1 MTTAMAT
8 PSMARMKKRMNGFMR
23 MPPGIVDAF
32 KFVAVKLPVASFL
45 FNFARGFNTRLRIRL
60 NPTVA
65 AGRFLPPPP
74 VPNSRFHFLLD
85 LDARLW

>member
-1 MTTAMAT
+1 MMTI
-8 PSMARMKKRMNGFMR
+8 
-23 MPPGIVDAF
+23 PGCVDAL
-32 KFVAVKLPVASFL
+32 KVVAANLPVVPFL
-45 FNFARGFNTRLRIRL
+45 FNFARGFNTRLRIRR

-74 VPNSRFHFLLD
+74 VPNIRFHFLLD